1 MAMRPTSFELHIKTL
16 FTEQDIKA
24 MLDEGID
31 LLSYD
36 DVKKRSDDI
45 VKRLEDKKR
54 PMPPKPPVGTGPWP
68 EEWIALF
75 KRWVAEGHPV

>member
-36 DVKKRSDDI
+36 DVKKT
-45 VKRLEDKKR
+45 R
-54 PMPPKPPVGTGPWP
+54 PANPTGSQTADGVG
-68 EEWIALF
+68 F
-75 KRWVAEGHPV
+75 